1 MNIMKAKHYMVF
13 LPKNAKPYSD
23 SWEDIRKTEIEG
35 DSPKYLISIV
45 QKYQDHERQEKME

>member
-1 MNIMKAKHYMVF
+1 MVF

-23 SWEDIRKTEIEG
+23 SWEDIRKTDTEG

-45 QKYQDHERQEKME
+45 QKYQDHERQEKTE